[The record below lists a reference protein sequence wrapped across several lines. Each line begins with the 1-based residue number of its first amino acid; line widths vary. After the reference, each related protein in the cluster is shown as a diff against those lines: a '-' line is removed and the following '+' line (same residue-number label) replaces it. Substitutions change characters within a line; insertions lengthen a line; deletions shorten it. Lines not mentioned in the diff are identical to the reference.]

1 MGKLERKKNK
11 NIPKTSHFN
20 YKDNFALNRKNKTI
34 SVISLRFLTQ

>member
-20 YKDNFALNRKNKTI
+20 YKKSF
-34 SVISLRFLTQ
+34 LRNW